1 MNSPSRHRT
10 GAALACSGLIL
21 AILVVVAAP
30 SEAAVQQQSVS
41 SKATFKARL
50 TAPTH
55 HPKAGTKWFYTLRV
69 TDLNGKPLKARIT
82 MQIIDPLGSAH
93 PVQYANTKKNLTNW
107 PINGHFRDYIIW
119 PKSSAIGIRLNL
131 RAIVKAAGTKTV
143 LNYLVQPTA

>member
-10 GAALACSGLIL
+10 GAALAFSGLIL

-30 SEAAVQQQSVS
+30 SKATVQQQSVS

-69 TDLNGKPLKARIT
+69 NDLNGNPLKARIT
-82 MQIIDPLGSAH
+82 MQIVDPLGSAH

-107 PINGHFRDYIIW
+107 PINGYFRDYIIW
-119 PKSSAIGIRLNL
+119 PRSSAIGIGLTL
-131 RAIVKAAGTKTV
+131 RAIVTTAKSKLILAYSV
-143 LNYLVQPTA
+143 SPTA